1 MLIFVLHI
9 NGNGMIVMNLEALM
23 RLGVL
28 MIDFMVMIGFG
39 FKWFLIVDHS
49 TQSDRK

>member
-1 MLIFVLHI
+1 MV
-9 NGNGMIVMNLEALM
+9 VMDLKALM

-28 MIDFMVMIGFG
+28 VVDFMVMIGFG